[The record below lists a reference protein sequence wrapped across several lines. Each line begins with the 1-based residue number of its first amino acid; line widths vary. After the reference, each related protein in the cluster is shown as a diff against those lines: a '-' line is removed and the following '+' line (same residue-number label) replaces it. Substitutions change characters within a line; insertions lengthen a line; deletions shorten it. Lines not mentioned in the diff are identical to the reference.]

1 MALSGGSRPPR
12 GPGPDPDPDTDL
24 GLDSRSGPRVAMRGE
39 GFGLAVGLAVA
50 VGLGGLVFWQL
61 SSGRERAQTERLT
74 DATTNA
80 PPIGSE
86 VTPPPPNI
94 FAQAGTPVEMLVA
107 EAPPPPPTPAQQA
120 ALVPATPPAPP
131 PPAVDET
138 QRLRSPTLIVDL
150 SEAAGANPA
159 QAPVGPG
166 GMVPDAAALAAAAGG
181 RVARD
186 GQTLS
191 GNERFAAQ
199 FGLGDE
205 NRPARAQR
213 MTNPES
219 IVPQGAV
226 IPAVLE
232 TAINSDLPGFV
243 RAVVSRDV
251 RSFDGRTVLIP
262 RGSRIVGQYRS
273 GVALGQS
280 RAFVIWTRLIRP
292 DGAYVDLASPTTDA
306 LGRGGLEGRVDRHF
320 LSRFGGA
327 ILLSLISAG
336 ARSVNDDDD
345 RIIIE
350 STRGIEGATAA
361 VLERDLDISPTIS
374 VAQGAPIRIFVSR
387 DLDFS
392 AVGP

>member
-1 MALSGGSRPPR
+1 
-12 GPGPDPDPDTDL
+12 
-24 GLDSRSGPRVAMRGE
+24 MRGE

-50 VGLGGLVFWQL
+50 VGLGGLVFMQL
-61 SSGRERAQTERLT
+61 SSGRERAQEERLT
-74 DATTNA
+74 DANRTA

-94 FAQAGTPVEMLVA
+94 FAQAGTPIEMLVA
-107 EAPPPPPTPAQQA
+107 DPQPPPVTPAQEA
-120 ALVPATPPAPP
+120 ALVPTAPAA
-131 PPAVDET
+131 PASMTDET

-150 SEAAGANPA
+150 SEAAGTPPA

-166 GMVPDAAALAAAAGG
+166 GMMPDAAALAAAAGG
-181 RVARD
+181 RTTRD

-191 GNERFAAQ
+191 SNERFAAQ
-199 FGLGDE
+199 FGLGEE

-262 RGSRIVGQYRS
+262 RGSRLVGQYRS

-292 DGAYVDLASPTTDA
+292 DGAFVDLASPTTDA

-320 LSRFGGA
+320 LTRFGGA

-345 RIIIE
+345 RVIID
-350 STRGIEGATAA
+350 STRGVEDATAL
-361 VLERDLDISPTIS
+361 VLERDLDVSPTIS